1 MNIFN
6 KITLSV
12 GTLLIGGM
20 AFAQNPMMNDQAQ
33 TNAADDNQT
42 EAVNPLWKPTLVKDG
57 IIDRVPHENA
67 LLPIHKIREIDVA
80 WQATVWRQ
88 IDIRQKQNMAFR
100 YTGDEYTG
108 GGAFI
113 EILNDAIKKGKVQA
127 FSNVDDRFT
136 TPLSEQQFKSI
147 IGGDSTSTPVVDPI
161 TQEVTMKTVHNPF
174 NVNSVTQFQVVEK
187 WIFDR
192 NRGRMVVQIVGIA
205 PLQDQLDPTTGQF
218 LGATPLYWLYYPDL
232 REVLVNYEVYNPHN
246 DVRRMT
252 WTDYLDGHYYSSY
265 VIKTSLNNPTNSLIP
280 DYGKTPRALAEGER
294 QLNQIIA
301 REMDMWE
308 E

>member
-6 KITLSV
+6 KITLSL
-12 GTLLIGGM
+12 GTVLIGGM
-20 AFAQNPMMNDQAQ
+20 AFGQNPMMNDQAQ
-33 TNAADDNQT
+33 TSGADDNQV
-42 EAVNPLWKPTLVKDG
+42 EAVNDLWKPTLVKDG
-57 IIDRVPHENA
+57 IIDRVPHENK

-100 YTGDEYTG
+100 YTGDENTG

-113 EILNDAIKKGKVQA
+113 EILNDAVKKGKVQA
-127 FSNVDDRFT
+127 FANVDDRFT
-136 TPLSEQQFKSI
+136 TPLSEKQFKNI
-147 IGGDSTSTPVVDPI
+147 LGGDSSVTPIVDPI
-161 TQEVTMKTVHNPF
+161 TQEVTQQVVYNPF
-174 NVNSVTQFQVVEK
+174 NVNSVTQYEVKEK

-218 LGATPLYWLYYPDL
+218 LGAMPLYWLYYPDL
-232 REVLVNYEVYNPHN
+232 RKILVNYEVYNPRN
-246 DVRRMT
+246 DMHRMS

-265 VIKTSLNNPTNSLIP
+265 VIRTSLNNPTGEYIP
-280 DYGKTPRALAEGER
+280 DYGKNPRALAEGQK
-294 QLNQIIA
+294 QLNKIIA